1 MNKRF
6 FLILS
11 IASAV
16 HIVTNIIY
24 QKWDDLVINI
34 IACVLCFAI
43 FVTKD

>member
-6 FLILS
+6 FLTLG

-16 HIVTNIIY
+16 HIVADIIC
-24 QKWDDLVINI
+24 QKWDVLVINI

-43 FVTKD
+43 FVTED